1 MTDITVTFTNT
12 NVIGR
17 GLGLAFT
24 DEADTTYV
32 LYKTLAEEFV
42 SNDLPE
48 GISASMS
55 AYCTMLMICH
65 MYMGGDPETGMRS
78 FNSGDFSG
86 SQDPG
91 VTTYYLEYQ
100 RTINRF
106 QQDSSKAGAE
116 NVTRADASMGDF
128 KLDQNKLPA
137 YFRET

>member
-1 MTDITVTFTNT
+1 MTDITVTYENT
-12 NVIGR
+12 NIVGR
-17 GLGLAFT
+17 GLGLAFAS
-24 DEADTTYV
+24 EADTTYA
-32 LYKTLAEEFV
+32 YFKKLAEEFV
-42 SNDLPE
+42 ANDLPE
-48 GISASMS
+48 GISTSM
-55 AYCTMLMICH
+55 AAHCTMLMICH

-100 RTINRF
+100 RTIDRF